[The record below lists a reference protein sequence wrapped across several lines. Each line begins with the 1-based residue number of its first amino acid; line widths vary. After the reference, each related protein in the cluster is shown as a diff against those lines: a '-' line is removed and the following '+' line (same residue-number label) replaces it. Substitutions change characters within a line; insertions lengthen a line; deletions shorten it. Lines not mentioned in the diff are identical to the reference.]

1 MNKSHVELP
10 LLDFAVDELVE
21 AVCGDGLC
29 AVAPHGVDDV
39 LELLVGVAVLELVV
53 DVPHVVEVEFALALG
68 VQQGEV
74 VSASLF
80 REGGAL

>member
-21 AVCGDGLC
+21 AICGDGLC
-29 AVAPHGVDDV
+29 PIAPHSVDDV
-39 LELLVGVAVLELVV
+39 LELLVGVAVFELLV
-53 DVPHVVEVEFALALG
+53 DVPHVIEVEFALALG
-68 VQQGEV
+68 VQQGKV
-74 VSASLF
+74 VPASLF